1 MNKVDTLGGL
11 KPQSQQTTANTNAI
25 GSNPDTNPTG
35 VSDPRAATTSISLSD
50 TAQEISSLEIR
61 LKALSGIDLDRVA
74 AIREAISSGDYIV
87 DADNVVAGLLSV
99 ERAQAML

>member
-1 MNKVDTLGGL
+1 MNKVDNLGGL

-25 GSNPDTNPTG
+25 GSNLDTNSAG
-35 VSDPRAATTSISLSD
+35 VGDPRAATTSISLSD

-61 LKALSGIDLDRVA
+61 LRALSGINLDRVA

-99 ERAQAML
+99 EKAQAMS